1 LCLQRSVGHVLSSPD
16 VGNARIIAINFYPSV
31 TAAAHIPPWPR
42 ECPVLPLDRSS
53 RTD

>member
-1 LCLQRSVGHVLSSPD
+1 
-16 VGNARIIAINFYPSV
+16 V